1 MEPTIVRLR
10 TVLAC
15 MLQIPIMRFVR
26 LSLVLVGLARRR
38 RISVGV
44 LLVLT
49 RLGVLRSRLGALEML
64 LLRMGLTPVRV

>member
-1 MEPTIVRLR
+1 VRLR